1 MILPKEKLLNNNDN
15 IDYIIFNNN
24 TIDNIKDP
32 DITLDMYNITVPYD
46 DNITLNVNTSTQKIS
61 IIGIYI
67 INKYIDN
74 DNKIYYKIE
83 NKIHKIFNKK

>member
-1 MILPKEKLLNNNDN
+1 MILTKEKLLNNNDN

-24 TIDNIKDP
+24 IINNIKDTN
-32 DITLDMYNITVPYD
+32 ITLDMHNITVPYD
-46 DNITLNVNTSTQKIS
+46 NNITLNIKTSTQKIS

-67 INKYIDN
+67 INKYIDS
-74 DNKIYYKIE
+74 DNKTYYKIE